1 MARSKKVVFVE
12 PPGTGKT
19 TIKTVFFE
27 MANPLKL
34 LRNSLDPTRGI
45 NSSVYSLFDLDL
57 GVFDLAGQENEN
69 WFKKDKSIFNQAN
82 LIVCVLDINRYL
94 KENLEFIA
102 DLIEIYKELKLR
114 NCSIVVL
121 LHKIDLMDSLYLHHK
136 LKAIEDYI
144 VKEKNLNSKILVYT
158 TSITKKYFLKTYD
171 IIAEIFSNVISL
183 RSSLKNESPF
193 QDFRTDLKIILQY
206 SDLKKHN
213 IKDIFYDFDLS
224 FKDASPRLRRLERL
238 GFLKFVGNLQNFQLT
253 ERAIFFKT
261 GIKIKEIDEKE
272 RKINRIL
279 ESLFIFSNLN
289 QKKL

>member
-1 MARSKKVVFVE
+1 
-12 PPGTGKT
+12 
-19 TIKTVFFE
+19 
-27 MANPLKL
+27 
-34 LRNSLDPTRGI
+34 
-45 NSSVYSLFDLDL
+45 
-57 GVFDLAGQENEN
+57 
-69 WFKKDKSIFNQAN
+69 
-82 LIVCVLDINRYL
+82 
-94 KENLEFIA
+94 
-102 DLIEIYKELKLR
+102 
-114 NCSIVVL
+114 
-121 LHKIDLMDSLYLHHK
+121 MDSLYLHHK

-261 GIKIKEIDEKE
+261 GLKIKEIDEKE

>member
-1 MARSKKVVFVE
+1 MAESKKVVFVG

-69 WFKKDKSIFNQAN
+69 WLKKDKDIFNQAN

-136 LKAIEDYI
+136 LKAIEDY
-144 VKEKNLNSKILVYT
+144 VEKEKNLNSKILVYT

-183 RSSLKNESPF
+183 RSSFKNESLF

-206 SDLKKHN
+206 IILKLKNIENGRVSKHLLN
-213 IKDIFYDFDLS
+213 FYYWF
-224 FKDASPRLRRLERL
+224 
-238 GFLKFVGNLQNFQLT
+238 
-253 ERAIFFKT
+253 
-261 GIKIKEIDEKE
+261 
-272 RKINRIL
+272 
-279 ESLFIFSNLN
+279 
-289 QKKL
+289 